1 MLHAMGSWGRGDM
14 PHATATWGST
24 KLRASSWLAGLV
36 GTPTCSVLGAQ
47 PVGMSPGGNISS
59 FSAVVVGATIGM
71 AVTATT

>member
-1 MLHAMGSWGRGDM
+1 MLRSKASWGRGDM

-47 PVGMSPGGNISS
+47 PMGMSPGGNISS
-59 FSAVVVGATIGM
+59 FSTVVLGATMEM